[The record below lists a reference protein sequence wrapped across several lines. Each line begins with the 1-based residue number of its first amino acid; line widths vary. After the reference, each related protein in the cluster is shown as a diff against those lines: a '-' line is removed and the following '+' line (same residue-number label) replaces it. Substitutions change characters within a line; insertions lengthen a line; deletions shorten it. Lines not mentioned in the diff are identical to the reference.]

1 MLTFVRHP
9 EEGMSAGQA
18 DVVRQK
24 HGIQSKHHSKRKSAA
39 KRLSPR
45 LREWASLDASLSRQG
60 AKRFAQYR
68 RRLPHPNRCQ
78 VTAGS
83 ADGSI
88 NNGVTV
94 TLASGWVK
102 QINKPEMEPS
112 VRGNRIAVGRVQ
124 VGGII

>member
-1 MLTFVRHP
+1 MMLTFVRHP

-24 HGIQSKHHSKRKSAA
+24 TRNPIQTSLEERSAA
-39 KRLSPR
+39 KRSSPE

-60 AKRFAQYR
+60 AKRIAQYR

-78 VTAGS
+78 LRAGS

-94 TLASGWVK
+94 TLASG
-102 QINKPEMEPS
+102 
-112 VRGNRIAVGRVQ
+112 
-124 VGGII
+124 